1 MAKTKDDFMMK
12 LNTAGIGALM
22 LALAT
27 TACVTDP
34 TTGKKHISKAA
45 IGGVGG
51 ALGGYLLGD
60 LVGGKRDRTE
70 KIVGAGIGAVA
81 GAGIGAYMDAQEK
94 KLREK
99 TAGTGVDVVRDGD
112 NLLLRMPSGIT
123 FAYDSD
129 AVQPQFQPTLNEV
142 ASVLTQYPKTYID
155 IYGHTD
161 ADGSEA
167 YNQGL
172 SERRAT
178 SVQNYLAAKGV
189 QSVRMATKGY
199 GETQPIASNETAE
212 GKAQNRRV
220 EIKIVP
226 VTESDVASGG

>member
-1 MAKTKDDFMMK
+1 MMK
-12 LNTAGIGALM
+12 LKTAGIGALM
-22 LALAT
+22 LALTT
-27 TACVTDP
+27 TACVPDP
-34 TTGKKHISKAA
+34 TTGKKHLSKAA

-189 QSVRMATKGY
+189 QSVRMATKG
-199 GETQPIASNETAE
+199 
-212 GKAQNRRV
+212 
-220 EIKIVP
+220 
-226 VTESDVASGG
+226 

>member
-1 MAKTKDDFMMK
+1 MR
-12 LNTAGIGALM
+12 NRTAIIGVT
-22 LALAT
+22 LAT
-27 TACVTDP
+27 VLATSACVTDP
-34 TTGKKHISKAA
+34 NTGQRRVSKAA
-45 IGGVGG
+45 IGGIGG

-60 LVGGKRDRTE
+60 VVGGRHDRTE

-94 KLREK
+94 KLREQ
-99 TAGTGVDVVRDGD
+99 TAGTGVDVIRDGD

-123 FAYDSD
+123 FAYDS
-129 AVQPQFQPTLNEV
+129 AEVQPQFQPTLNEV
-142 ASVLTQYPKTYID
+142 ASTLSQFPKTYID

-172 SERRAT
+172 SERRAQ
-178 SVQNYLAAKGV
+178 SVASYLAAHGV
-189 QSVRMATKGY
+189 QSARMATKGY
-199 GETQPIASNETAE
+199 GEMQPIASNETPE
-212 GKAQNRRV
+212 GKAANRRV

-226 VTESDVASGG
+226 VTESDMSAS